1 MGPCMNMLI
10 NLVSFNSAGFMTWEI
25 AHNIDSL
32 LVKDEK
38 RIGVAGFDL
47 TVNANEEDSNPDLA
61 ECVKGL
67 QFKLLN

>member
-1 MGPCMNMLI
+1 MNMLI

-47 TVNANEEDSNPDLA
+47 TVNANEEDSNADLA

>member
-1 MGPCMNMLI
+1 MNMLI
-10 NLVSFNSAGFMTWEI
+10 NLVSFHRAGFMTWEI

-67 QFKLLN
+67 QFKLLH

>member
-1 MGPCMNMLI
+1 MNILI
-10 NLVSFNSAGFMTWEI
+10 NLVSFNSAGFMAWEI
-25 AHNIDSL
+25 AHNIDGL

-38 RIGVAGFDL
+38 KIGEAGFDL

-67 QFKLLN
+67 QLK

>member
-1 MGPCMNMLI
+1 MNMLI

-67 QFKLLN
+67 RFKLLN

>member
-1 MGPCMNMLI
+1 MNILI

-25 AHNIDSL
+25 AHNIDGL

-38 RIGVAGFDL
+38 KIGEAGFDL

-67 QFKLLN
+67 QLK

>member
-1 MGPCMNMLI
+1 MNMLVD
-10 NLVSFNSAGFMTWEI
+10 LVSFNSAGFMTWEI

-47 TVNANEEDSNPDLA
+47 TVNTNEEDSNRDLA

>member
-1 MGPCMNMLI
+1 MNILI

-38 RIGVAGFDL
+38 KIGEAGFDL

-67 QFKLLN
+67 QLKLLNCI